1 MRHRHGV
8 RGGNAN
14 ATTSIR
20 DAYGFEVKKEML
32 SLYQKYAPLWEKE
45 ELERSERWDAFLAH
59 FETIYEKVMPE
70 QQSQGSALEQLEQA
84 CRSWAP
90 DDRGAS
96 KDLNDWQHQL
106 RSLVQAGIPM
116 TLRGK
121 MWRTFLGL
129 EAVKQE
135 GYYEQLVYQALGNKY
150 SKRKEKV
157 AAEDQAD
164 SSPASQQQ
172 DVSFDE
178 TGSSPGHASHLAQP
192 SKSMALSDA
201 AEMTAELHSLA
212 AASPEAASQALPDMP
227 STPQASS
234 NHNRGTGSGQLGSTM
249 LSTSND
255 SLSALPTPTH
265 PSAAAAAAQELNN
278 ALGRSLLKAPHL
290 TEEVAAASS
299 PHSQRLTSACSV
311 GASSELSSK
320 VGAGWHPSS
329 RDWNL
334 QIEKD
339 LHRTFPGHPVM
350 DGTGRSALRRILA
363 AYARRNPS
371 VGYCQGMNFIAGCLL
386 LFMDEE
392 DTFWCLAII
401 VEELLPGYYSMAMVE
416 PQVDQL
422 VFKEL
427 VDMRFPRL
435 SGHLEGHGVNVSSVS
450 TNWFLCIFVNS
461 LPLESCLRVW
471 DIFFLECCS
480 SVLFRVA
487 LALVDIYSQALVA
500 TTDSV
505 DAFSLLQNMA
515 PMSYDSSRLID
526 VACISFSS
534 TDHAHLASLQA
545 RHRQTVLAQ
554 FASHGREVDEEG
566 WNSSG
571 NDSEGVQRSA
581 HSTPQ
586 AGQLSK
592 PRKPLGEAAQTD
604 TNIAE
609 GQEELQVTS
618 RSRSAFIPR
627 RLKQVKVAAQ
637 PLAGSPGGSPQG
649 ALEGDSP
656 SSQGQSS
663 AAGSP
668 WSPVSSLDWHTTPRW
683 PQFANFG
690 AHSSRPANPSTLS
703 HLTSAVPC
711 YAADTGTPD
720 SQDDRAGQAGM
731 GEEEYQAAVA
741 QTAELAAQLPK
752 IGVLGRRPPQGPSMP
767 QRLINHFRSA
777 EAVLGEQLRSALPR
791 SSSGFEDDPNP
802 KDLPTDTDSAE
813 QPLVSGRM
821 LPPAGTPTPSP
832 SPAYHAAALH
842 PAPWGVQRTS
852 WDAFQPESPAQ
863 PPAPPSTP
871 QVAGSF
877 HPGSCQCETPG
888 PDSPHA
894 TPRMDWPAGPAE
906 ESQEAAAPESFTSHH
921 SSPNADSSQLNTTF
935 PPNLPGLLTTHA
947 RSGSEELNLHE
958 AESSRASSRIPAHS
972 ALSRMLQENS
982 AQEHGLEEGAAWSLG
997 AGGESSP
1004 DSAAVRQLLHVV
1016 EGLEEELFSSEARR
1030 NDAEVQAEVLETSM
1044 QDLQTRLAQAQQ
1056 ELVLKRQTVEG
1067 LTHKFDRAAVVL
1079 GNADAQLADKQVS
1092 LAAAKAQLA
1101 AHDKHLSNQDVIIKG
1116 LLRKQGQQEG
1126 LGASFL
1132 KSLHTHFRF
1141 PGKPEKGA
1149 SANLDDTGA
1158 GTLQDEA

>member
-1 MRHRHGV
+1 MRHKHGV
-8 RGGNAN
+8 RVGNAD

-59 FETIYEKVMPE
+59 FETIYHKVKPE
-70 QQSQGSALEQLEQA
+70 QQSQGAALEQLEQA
-84 CRSWAP
+84 CQSWAP
-90 DDRGAS
+90 EDRGAS
-96 KDLNDWQHQL
+96 KDLKDWQHQL

-172 DVSFDE
+172 D
-178 TGSSPGHASHLAQP
+178 
-192 SKSMALSDA
+192 
-201 AEMTAELHSLA
+201 
-212 AASPEAASQALPDMP
+212 
-227 STPQASS
+227 
-234 NHNRGTGSGQLGSTM
+234 
-249 LSTSND
+249 
-255 SLSALPTPTH
+255 
-265 PSAAAAAAQELNN
+265 ELNN
-278 ALGRSLLKAPHL
+278 ALGRSLLKVPHL
-290 TEEVAAASS
+290 TEEVAAAGS
-299 PHSQRLTSACSV
+299 PHSQRLTSAYSE

-427 VDMRFPRL
+427 VDVRFPRL

-571 NDSEGVQRSA
+571 GDSEGVQRSA

-592 PRKPLGEAAQTD
+592 LRRPFGEAAQRH

-609 GQEELQVTS
+609 EQEELQVTS

-627 RLKQVKVAAQ
+627 RLKQVKVAAR

-668 WSPVSSLDWHTTPRW
+668 WSPVSSPDWHTTPRW

-703 HLTSAVPC
+703 HVTSAVPC
-711 YAADTGTPD
+711 YGADTPD
-720 SQDDRAGQAGM
+720 SQDEGAGQAGM
-731 GEEEYQAAVA
+731 GEEEYEAAAA

-752 IGVLGRRPPQGPSMP
+752 IGVVGRRPPQGPSMP
-767 QRLINHFRSA
+767 QRLINHFRSP

-802 KDLPTDTDSAE
+802 KDLPTDTDPAE
-813 QPLVSGRM
+813 QPSVSGRM

-877 HPGSCQCETPG
+877 QAGSCQSEMPG

-894 TPRMDWPAGPAE
+894 HLRTNWPAGPAE
-906 ESQEAAAPESFTSHH
+906 DSEEAAAPGSFTSHH
-921 SSPNADSSQLNTTF
+921 TSLDADSSQLSTSF

-982 AQEHGLEEGAAWSLG
+982 AQEHSLEEGAAWSLG

-1004 DSAAVRQLLHVV
+1004 ESAAVRQLLHVV

-1116 LLRKQGQQEG
+1116 LVRKQGQQEG

-1141 PGKPEKGA
+1141 PGKPEKAA
-1149 SANLDDTGA
+1149 SANLDDTGTGA
-1158 GTLQDEA
+1158 SQDEA

>member
-1 MRHRHGV
+1 MRHKHGV

-59 FETIYEKVMPE
+59 FETIYHKVMPE
-70 QQSQGSALEQLEQA
+70 QQSQGAALEQLEQA
-84 CRSWAP
+84 CQSWAP
-90 DDRGAS
+90 EDRGTS

-164 SSPASQQQ
+164 ASSTSQQQ
-172 DVSFDE
+172 D
-178 TGSSPGHASHLAQP
+178 
-192 SKSMALSDA
+192 
-201 AEMTAELHSLA
+201 
-212 AASPEAASQALPDMP
+212 
-227 STPQASS
+227 
-234 NHNRGTGSGQLGSTM
+234 
-249 LSTSND
+249 
-255 SLSALPTPTH
+255 
-265 PSAAAAAAQELNN
+265 ELNN
-278 ALGRSLLKAPHL
+278 ALGRSLLKASHL
-290 TEEVAAASS
+290 TEEVAAVSS
-299 PHSQRLTSACSV
+299 PHSQRLTSAYSE

-427 VDMRFPRL
+427 VDVRFPRL

-592 PRKPLGEAAQTD
+592 LRRPFGEAAQTH

-627 RLKQVKVAAQ
+627 RLKQVKVAAR
-637 PLAGSPGGSPQG
+637 PLAGSPGGSPQA

-668 WSPVSSLDWHTTPRW
+668 WSPVSSPDWHTTPRW

-703 HLTSAVPC
+703 HVTSAVPPFG
-711 YAADTGTPD
+711 ADTGTPD

-731 GEEEYQAAVA
+731 GEEEYQAAAA

-752 IGVLGRRPPQGPSMP
+752 IGVVGRRPPQGPSMP
-767 QRLINHFRSA
+767 QRLINHFRSP

-791 SSSGFEDDPNP
+791 SSSGFEDDPNNP
-802 KDLPTDTDSAE
+802 KDLSADTDPAE
-813 QPLVSGRM
+813 QPSVSGRM

-871 QVAGSF
+871 QVAGSLQ
-877 HPGSCQCETPG
+877 PGSCQCETPG
-888 PDSPHA
+888 PGPDPDTPHA
-894 TPRMDWPAGPAE
+894 HLRINWPAGPAE
-906 ESQEAAAPESFTSHH
+906 DSEEAAAPE
-921 SSPNADSSQLNTTF
+921 
-935 PPNLPGLLTTHA
+935 
-947 RSGSEELNLHE
+947 
-958 AESSRASSRIPAHS
+958 
-972 ALSRMLQENS
+972 ENS
-982 AQEHGLEEGAAWSLG
+982 AQEHSLEEGAAWSLG

-1126 LGASFL
+1126 IGASFL

-1141 PGKPEKGA
+1141 PGKPEKAA
-1149 SANLDDTGA
+1149 SANLDITGTGA
-1158 GTLQDEA
+1158 MQDAA